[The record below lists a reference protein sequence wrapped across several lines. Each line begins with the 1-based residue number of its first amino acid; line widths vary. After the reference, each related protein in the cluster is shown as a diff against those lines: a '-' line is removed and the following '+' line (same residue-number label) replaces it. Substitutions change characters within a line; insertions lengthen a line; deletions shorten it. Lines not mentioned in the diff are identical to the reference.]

1 MAKIIAKTE
10 ITISRIV
17 DIESVTRY
25 YLLQSSTA
33 AAPSKPTTN
42 PPVGSWQTTEPSYV
56 SGSTNTLY
64 FSDCTVMTNGAFSYS
79 AVSKSSSYEAAKEAW
94 NKANNAQESIDNLEI
109 GGRNLLR
116 YSSLL
121 GESLAC
127 DVISIMNTVTSHS
140 YETDGFHLVTPSDG
154 NGNNGVGF
162 CFFDFENLGIYP
174 GDTITLSADIK
185 GISDSN
191 KPFLS
196 IHFAGT
202 STVWWGT
209 GTIVKSVSF
218 APESRFKRVSV
229 SITLPSADKFT
240 NNKMWLA
247 IHGNHQ
253 SDLYIRNL
261 KLELGNKATD
271 WTPAPEDVNSSIDDV
286 IGSYQKDLLDQR
298 TEILKEVDEIVLTAG
313 ADYVVKD
320 DYSKY
325 QETVESKFT
334 QMEDGIKMDFSTSRE
349 QLNELN
355 KALADTKTEWAK
367 YIRFSDDGIEIGDTD
382 NILKLEIDN
391 DMIRFTK
398 NGITTG
404 WWDGNNFH
412 TGNIV
417 VEVNERAQ
425 FGNFAFV
432 PRSDGSLSF
441 LKVGD

>member
-17 DIESVTRY
+17 DIKSVTRY

-42 PPVGSWQTTEPSYV
+42 PPGGGWKTTEPSYV

-64 FSDCTVMTNGAFSYS
+64 FADCTVMTNGSFSYS

-94 NKANNAQESIDNLEI
+94 NKANNAQGSIDNLEI
-109 GGRNLLR
+109 GGRNLARETSSSWSDWIIPTANTDNLDYDLAIAYLSDVAKSSGDEYTCSIEIECKDIKQGTLSHPPLLSFVGDVDGD
-116 YSSLL
+116 YSYL
-121 GESLAC
+121 
-127 DVISIMNTVTSHS
+127 DKSIWTYREVPK
-140 YETDGFHLVTPSDG
+140 TDGVHRVVWTRSIEQDVLDKTNYDS
-154 NGNNGVGF
+154 VG
-162 CFFDFENLGIYP
+162 CHCICANWD
-174 GDTITLSADIK
+174 
-185 GISDSN
+185 
-191 KPFLS
+191 
-196 IHFAGT
+196 
-202 STVWWGT
+202 GT
-209 GTIVKSVSF
+209 G
-218 APESRFKRVSV
+218 
-229 SITLPSADKFT
+229 KFR
-240 NNKMWLA
+240 W
-247 IHGNHQ
+247 
-253 SDLYIRNL
+253 RNL
-261 KLELGNKATD
+261 KVEKGNKATD
-271 WTPAPEDVNSSIDDV
+271 WSPAPEDVNSSIDDV

-298 TEILKEVDEIVLTAG
+298 TEILKEIDEIVLTAG

-367 YIRFSDDGIEIGDTD
+367 YIRFNEDGIEIGDTD

-398 NGITTG
+398 NGVSTG

>member
-42 PPVGSWQTTEPSYV
+42 PPGGSWKTTEPSYV

-64 FSDCTVMTNGAFSYS
+64 FTDCTVMTNGTFSYS
-79 AVSKSSSYEAAKEAW
+79 AISKSSSYEAAKEAW

-116 YSSLL
+116 HSSLL
-121 GESLAC
+121 GESLEC
-127 DVISIMNTVTSHS
+127 NSTDKMNAVTSLS
-140 YETDGFHLVTPSDG
+140 YERDGLHLVTPSGG
-154 NGNNGVGF
+154 NQNNGVGF
-162 CFFDFENLGIYP
+162 CFSDFENLGIYP

-191 KPFLS
+191 KPHLS

-202 STVWWGT
+202 STEWYGT
-209 GTIVKSVSF
+209 GSITKGVSF
-218 APESRFKRVSV
+218 APESRFKRVGV
-229 SITLPSADKFT
+229 SITLPSADNFT
-240 NNKMWLA
+240 NNRMWLA
-247 IHGNHQ
+247 IHGNYQ
-253 SDLYIRNL
+253 SNLYVRNL
-261 KLELGNKATD
+261 KLEFGNTPTD
-271 WTPAPEDVNSSIDDV
+271 WSPAPEDVDGAINDV

>member
-1 MAKIIAKTE
+1 
-10 ITISRIV
+10 
-17 DIESVTRY
+17 
-25 YLLQSSTA
+25 
-33 AAPSKPTTN
+33 
-42 PPVGSWQTTEPSYV
+42 
-56 SGSTNTLY
+56 
-64 FSDCTVMTNGAFSYS
+64 
-79 AVSKSSSYEAAKEAW
+79 
-94 NKANNAQESIDNLEI
+94 
-109 GGRNLLR
+109 
-116 YSSLL
+116 
-121 GESLAC
+121 
-127 DVISIMNTVTSHS
+127 
-140 YETDGFHLVTPSDG
+140 
-154 NGNNGVGF
+154 
-162 CFFDFENLGIYP
+162 
-174 GDTITLSADIK
+174 
-185 GISDSN
+185 
-191 KPFLS
+191 
-196 IHFAGT
+196 
-202 STVWWGT
+202 
-209 GTIVKSVSF
+209 
-218 APESRFKRVSV
+218 
-229 SITLPSADKFT
+229 
-240 NNKMWLA
+240 MWLA
-247 IHGNHQ
+247 IHGNYQ
-253 SDLYIRNL
+253 SNLYVRNL
-261 KLELGNKATD
+261 KLEFGNTPTD
-271 WTPAPEDVNSSIDDV
+271 WSPAPEDVDGAINDV

-391 DMIRFTK
+391 DMIRFTN

>member
-17 DIESVTRY
+17 DIKSVTRY

-42 PPVGSWQTTEPSYV
+42 PPGGSWQTTEPSYV

-64 FSDCTVMTNGAFSYS
+64 FTDCTVMTNGTFSYS
-79 AVSKSSSYEAAKEAW
+79 AISKSSSYEAAKEAW

-109 GGRNLLR
+109 GGRNLIIG
-116 YSSLL
+116 SSVGSTNEWTKTGWNGGSFISEQSEEHAYRISAYEGWMVLYYV
-121 GESLAC
+121 GLA
-127 DVISIMNTVTSHS
+127 DYIGKTVTLHMYAKNIKDETTANDS
-140 YETDGFHLVTPSDG
+140 YALTFSNNTSIGYYTEKLTSDKPIQDEWIEITKKFVVNTSG
-154 NGNNGVGF
+154 HF
-162 CFFDFENLGIYP
+162 GI
-174 GDTITLSADIK
+174 GAACEKEGK
-185 GISDSN
+185 GY
-191 KPFLS
+191 K
-196 IHFAGT
+196 
-202 STVWWGT
+202 STW
-209 GTIVKSVSF
+209 ILK
-218 APESRFKRVSV
+218 
-229 SITLPSADKFT
+229 
-240 NNKMWLA
+240 
-247 IHGNHQ
+247 
-253 SDLYIRNL
+253 NL

-271 WTPAPEDVNSSIDDV
+271 WTPAPEDVDGAINDV

-367 YIRFSDDGIEIGDTD
+367 YIRFNEDGIEIGDTD
-382 NILKLEIDN
+382 NSLKLEIDN

>member
-42 PPVGSWQTTEPSYV
+42 PPGGSWKTTEPSYV

-64 FSDCTVMTNGAFSYS
+64 FTDCTVMTNGSFSYS

-127 DVISIMNTVTSHS
+127 DSTDKMNTVTSLS
-140 YETDGFHLVTPSDG
+140 YETDGLHLVTPSGG
-154 NGNNGVGF
+154 NKNNGVGF
-162 CFFDFENLGIYP
+162 YFVDFENLGIYP
-174 GDTITLSADIK
+174 GDTITLSADVK

-196 IHFAGT
+196 IHFSGT
-202 STVWWGT
+202 SANWWGT
-209 GTIVKSVSF
+209 GSITKDVSF

-240 NNKMWLA
+240 DNRMWLA
-247 IHGNHQ
+247 IHGNYQ

-261 KLELGNKATD
+261 KLEFGNAPTD

-286 IGSYQKDLLDQR
+286 IGSYQKDLLGQR

-367 YIRFSDDGIEIGDTD
+367 YIRFSDDGINIGDTD

>member
-42 PPVGSWQTTEPSYV
+42 PPGGSWKTTEPSYV

-64 FSDCTVMTNGAFSYS
+64 FSDCTVMTNGTFSYS
-79 AVSKSSSYEAAKEAW
+79 AVSKNSSYEAAKEAW

-109 GGRNLLR
+109 GGRNLS
-116 YSSLL
+116 YNTSSEWSEWWTPKPDAENVVSPTLL
-121 GESLAC
+121 
-127 DVISIMNTVTSHS
+127 DVHIPYN
-140 YETDGFHLVTPSDG
+140 
-154 NGNNGVGF
+154 
-162 CFFDFENLGIYP
+162 
-174 GDTITLSADIK
+174 
-185 GISDSN
+185 
-191 KPFLS
+191 LS
-196 IHFAGT
+196 IGDQYT
-202 STVWWGT
+202 
-209 GTIVKSVSF
+209 
-218 APESRFKRVSV
+218 V
-229 SITLPSADKFT
+229 SIELEFSGIKPSSNIPEGKRFSIVSNIKVNDVWSIPAIVNWLHTRTPPEDGVVRITKTSNVRLENQLPIKKENHSLRIDWVSAGKVRWRLAKFE
-240 NNKMWLA
+240 K
-247 IHGNHQ
+247 
-253 SDLYIRNL
+253 
-261 KLELGNKATD
+261 GNKATD

-367 YIRFSDDGIEIGDTD
+367 YIRFNEDGIEIGDTD
-382 NILKLEIDN
+382 NSLKLEIDN

-398 NGITTG
+398 NGVSTG